1 MREREFAKMR
11 SLPIGFFEYTRS
23 MFPFSVTSVVI
34 KSFYG
39 GFFYYYYQN
48 TEYVVLNDPGH
59 GGKSICRDFPPFST
73 PKREEHVLIEIRTF
87 LTNCISNVY
96 YCTEETMPHRH
107 PTRSTQ
113 SDQSPHC
120 SIPPSVYFLLNR
132 CSLDRFHPQG
142 QLQYPVEPLLTPY
155 STPHSQYHIIR
166 HLPVSLGSLQ
176 SNLYQ
181 VCYSPNPTLF
191 YP

>member
-1 MREREFAKMR
+1 MKNATLGLRESAFEKPRER
-11 SLPIGFFEYTRS
+11 GT
-23 MFPFSVTSVVI
+23 
-34 KSFYG
+34 
-39 GFFYYYYQN
+39 Q
-48 TEYVVLNDPGH
+48 GH

-155 STPHSQYHIIR
+155 STPHFTIPHHTSFASSPRQSPIESV
-166 HLPVSLGSLQ
+166 PSSLQ
-176 SNLYQ
+176 
-181 VCYSPNPTLF
+181 P
-191 YP
+191 